1 MPWWS
6 RETLF
11 GCFQKIG
18 VFTPPK
24 WLVKVMENPI
34 KMDGLGGPPLFSETS
49 ILTKNTKWFA
59 EMSFPSQLVTCH
71 IFVHPLSRQELENFS
86 LEPSLKIYNSF
97 IAACGRTKKWL
108 HAVNV
113 LATLRSLGGKVS
125 LPGNTGSLWV
135 WLESWCFR
143 NLKNQVSLVGFFLL
157 FTGFDR

>member
-113 LATLRSLGGKVS
+113 LATLRSLGGEGIPARKYWQFVS
-125 LPGNTGSLWV
+125 LAWKLMLQKSEKPGEFGRVFPIIYRV
-135 WLESWCFR
+135 W
-143 NLKNQVSLVGFFLL
+143 
-157 FTGFDR
+157 